1 MFQGWWIVGTHFTA
15 QLFVTGFFIYSLPL
29 LFPAVIAEF
38 STDATTVNSLPS
50 AASLLGLVV
59 APLAGPLVDRWS
71 ARGLMIIGTF
81 CLVLGLLGLSLSQT
95 ILQFVVLGAIF
106 FSIAQILLGPLAG
119 SAVVSR
125 WFTATRGR
133 ALGIAAIGTSIGGML
148 LPKGLGLALSTVGW
162 RVGLQGIALLSALF
176 ILPLLFFR
184 FWNDPSERGAEAET
198 SPEAMGSAGSESTLA
213 TNREI
218 LERPAFWLFTL
229 SLGFFLASYTATL
242 ANIGQFCADLGFKE
256 NAAENLIPL
265 LALCGIFGKL
275 GFGYLADRIPLK
287 IGLLAAIG
295 ATAFSLT
302 LFSYEP
308 SYPLMLVGAAAMG
321 VASGGIL
328 PVWNAIVPVIF
339 GVQNF
344 GRAMGWMM
352 PVIGIL
358 VTPSFLIVGYIRD
371 STGSYVMAFQ
381 VFLGVLVV
389 AALLVLPLR
398 AEEPESA
405 S

>member
-15 QLFVTGFFIYSLPL
+15 QLFVSGFFIYSLPL
-29 LFPAVIAEF
+29 LFPAVIVDF
-38 STDATTVNSLPS
+38 STDATTVNLLPS

-59 APLAGPLVDRWS
+59 APLTGPLVDRWS
-71 ARGLMIIGTF
+71 ARGLMIIGTL
-81 CLVLGLLGLSLSQT
+81 CLVLGLLGLSFAQS
-95 ILQFVVLGAIF
+95 ILQFVVIGAVF

-125 WFTATRGR
+125 WFTSTRGR
-133 ALGIAAIGTSIGGML
+133 ALGIAAIGTSIGGIL
-148 LPKGLGLALSTVGW
+148 LPKGLGQALSTVGW
-162 RVGLQGIALLSALF
+162 RTGLQGIALASAVF
-176 ILPLLFFR
+176 VLPLLVFR
-184 FWNDPSERGAEAET
+184 FWDQPSDRGVEAEADG
-198 SPEAMGSAGSESTLA
+198 EAAGAPQTHGELA
-213 TNREI
+213 TNKEI
-218 LERPAFWLFTL
+218 LTRPAFWLFTL

-242 ANIGQFCADLGFKE
+242 ANIGQFCADLGFPAD
-256 NAAENLIPL
+256 AAENLIPV

-287 IGLLAAIG
+287 VGLIAAIG
-295 ATAFSLT
+295 TTGLSLVLFSL
-302 LFSYEP
+302 EP
-308 SYPLMLVGAAAMG
+308 SYSVMLVAAAAMG

-358 VTPSFLIVGYIRD
+358 VTPSYLIAGAIRD
-371 STGSYVMAFQ
+371 SSGSYVLAFQ
-381 VFLGVLVV
+381 VFLGVLG
-389 AALLVLPLR
+389 AAVLLILPLR
-398 AEEPESA
+398 VVGEPA